1 MTIDEKR
8 KSNAESAARNRFLSG
23 SLDKKLLGLKKGAF
37 LLKRKYQVE
46 MLLTK
51 IEQAKEEINLHY
63 ASL

>member
-8 KSNAESAARNRFLSG
+8 KSNADSAARNRFLSG
-23 SLDKKLLGLKKGAF
+23 SLDKKLLGIKKGAF

-46 MLLTK
+46 LVLQKM
-51 IEQAKEEINLHY
+51 EQTREEINLFY